1 MNRRRFIYNSSI
13 ASLSVLGLN
22 SCNQL
27 FRDVKITILHSND
40 VHIQIEP
47 FPLNHNRFPGRGGF
61 ARRANIFNEIRSVN
75 PNTLIFDAGDIF
87 QGTPYFNFFQGELEL
102 KLMKE
107 MGYNA
112 ATIGNHEFDAGLD
125 TLKRNI
131 LRTNFQFIIS
141 NYDFLNTELEGL
153 KGFLLFAT
161 QPQRDRSLR
170 YNTIRDV
177 MSVLKKVQI
186 DKKLVIRPHPKEK
199 DDTLYYRAS
208 LETGY
213 TDFIIDR
220 ITDLQSHFELC
231 DTLIVSFSTVGT
243 EFISH
248 FKPMIVF
255 DYNKQDLMG
264 WIHNK
269 VGIPVYEKA
278 DFEKILRKNS
288 LTVVKSINESYIQ
301 NFYLTD
307 KSTISNLK
315 ESIGAN

>member
-1 MNRRRFIYNSSI
+1 MNRRKFIYSSSI

-22 SCNQL
+22 SCTQL

-40 VHIQIEP
+40 VHSQIEP
-47 FPLNHNRFPGRGGF
+47 FPVNHNRFPGRGGF

-153 KGFLLFAT
+153 TTPYKIYKKEGVKIGVFGLGIELKGLVNPDLYKET
-161 QPQRDRSLR
+161 KYYDPVEIS
-170 YNTIRDV
+170 YEMV
-177 MSVLKKVQI
+177 KVLKNE
-186 DKKLVIRPHPKEK
+186 KKCDLVICVSHLGHEYSSDKIS
-199 DDTLYYRAS
+199 DTKLAKLTSGIDLIIGGHTHTFLKKPLIIKNRNSDNVIINQVGSGGVYLGRIDFNFTNS
-208 LETGY
+208 NKSNSNSILE
-213 TDFIIDR
+213 
-220 ITDLQSHFELC
+220 
-231 DTLIVSFSTVGT
+231 V
-243 EFISH
+243 
-248 FKPMIVF
+248 
-255 DYNKQDLMG
+255 
-264 WIHNK
+264 
-269 VGIPVYEKA
+269 
-278 DFEKILRKNS
+278 
-288 LTVVKSINESYIQ
+288 
-301 NFYLTD
+301 
-307 KSTISNLK
+307 
-315 ESIGAN
+315 